1 MRVLLP
7 LLQDEASVTQYNWYS
22 KLWEPR
28 RPSLL
33 GSWSRAYMTCVESKG
48 SWAYPCR
55 LLPYLLGF
63 RKGIQRGWLLSEAWR
78 VPRRQ
83 GGKEARMNR
92 EETVFG
98 ASGGV
103 GTSW

>member
-1 MRVLLP
+1 MGLSLQIAPLP
-7 LLQDEASVTQYNWYS
+7 SGVQE
-22 KLWEPR
+22 
-28 RPSLL
+28 
-33 GSWSRAYMTCVESKG
+33 G
-48 SWAYPCR
+48 
-55 LLPYLLGF
+55 LP
-63 RKGIQRGWLLSEAWR
+63 LSEAWR

-98 ASGGV
+98 DSGGV